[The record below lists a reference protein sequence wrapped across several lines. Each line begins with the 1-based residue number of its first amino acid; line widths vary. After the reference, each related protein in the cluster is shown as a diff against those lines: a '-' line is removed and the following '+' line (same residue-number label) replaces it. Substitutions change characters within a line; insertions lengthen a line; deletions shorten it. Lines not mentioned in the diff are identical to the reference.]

1 MKSISIVNALLFSF
15 FGSLLFS
22 QNDSPKLMVG
32 IVVDQMCYE
41 YLYRFRD
48 HYTEGGFKRLM
59 NEGTNCRTTHYN
71 YVPTYT
77 GPGHASIYTG
87 TTPSNHGIVA
97 NDWLDR
103 VANST
108 VNCVEDQTVQTVGSD
123 SKKGMFSPA
132 RLKVNTITD
141 QLKLERPASKV
152 IAMSIKNR
160 GAILPGGHLSDGTYW
175 FDSKSGDFI
184 TSTFY
189 KQELPPWVADFNK
202 KNLPEKS
209 MKQVWNTFF
218 PIERY
223 VESGPDNSPYEHLLP
238 GKTEP
243 VFPYDL
249 SKMSTKETVYDLFT
263 CTPFANTFLTDFA
276 IQALHAEKMGQNGA
290 TDMLCISYSSTDIIG
305 HEFGPQSKEIQDTY
319 IRLDRELERLL
330 NELDNTLGK
339 GNYTLFLTA
348 DHAVVPVPQL
358 LVDKKL
364 AGGYVFL
371 SEAVKQLKTDVTYTF
386 GADLIVAEENLNI
399 YLDRTLI
406 RERGLKYDEV
416 CRFVKEH
423 IREWEGV
430 KNVYTSGE
438 LQTGSGDKWFE
449 MIRSGYHYKESG
461 DVIFSLESGHLP
473 KSKDTD
479 KARKGTSHGSP
490 YAYDTQVPLLFFG
503 HSIPQQEVFRVVEIT
518 DIAPTI
524 AHILDISFSHAAT
537 GKPIVELFQK

>member
-189 KQELPPWVADFNK
+189 KQELPQWVTDFNK

-249 SKMSTKETVYDLFT
+249 SKMSTKETAYDLFT

-371 SEAVKQLKTDVTYTF
+371 SEAVKQLKTDVTDTF

-423 IREWEGV
+423 IREWKGV

>member
-1 MKSISIVNALLFSF
+1 MKSISIVNTLLFSF

-189 KQELPPWVADFNK
+189 KQELPQWVADFNK

-249 SKMSTKETVYDLFT
+249 SKMSTKETAYDLFT

-371 SEAVKQLKTDVTYTF
+371 SEAVKQLKTDVTDTF

-423 IREWEGV
+423 IREWKGV

-537 GKPIVELFQK
+537 GKPIVELFKK

>member
-1 MKSISIVNALLFSF
+1 MKSISIVNTLLFSF

-189 KQELPPWVADFNK
+189 KQELPQWVADFNK

-371 SEAVKQLKTDVTYTF
+371 SEAVKQLKTDVTDTF

-423 IREWEGV
+423 IREWKGV

-438 LQTGSGDKWFE
+438 LQTSSGDKWFE

-503 HSIPQQEVFRVVEIT
+503 HSVPQQEVFRVVEIT

>member
-189 KQELPPWVADFNK
+189 KQELPQWVTDFNK

-249 SKMSTKETVYDLFT
+249 SKMSTKETAYDLFT

-371 SEAVKQLKTDVTYTF
+371 SEAVKQLKTDVTDTF

-423 IREWEGV
+423 IREWKGV

-438 LQTGSGDKWFE
+438 LQTSSGDKWFE

-503 HSIPQQEVFRVVEIT
+503 HSVPQQEVFRVVEIT

>member
-189 KQELPPWVADFNK
+189 KQELPQWVADFNK

-249 SKMSTKETVYDLFT
+249 SKMSTKETAYDLFT

-371 SEAVKQLKTDVTYTF
+371 SEAVKQLKTDVTDTF

-423 IREWEGV
+423 IREWKGV

-503 HSIPQQEVFRVVEIT
+503 HSVPQQEVFRVVEIT